1 MLFAEREPFVHSGVQ
16 SDDSAWNKAGTS
28 FGTKLWQ
35 RSRVVGWRSTSSST
49 RRRLRRHESGYLSVI
64 GILRQ
69 LLQHQSPRANKRLE
83 PELALLRKFKE
94 WMASCESFV
103 EYSYEV
109 AAIK

>member
-1 MLFAEREPFVHSGVQ
+1 MFLTSPLIEQAFTLIDPGQLKGGV
-16 SDDSAWNKAGTS
+16 
-28 FGTKLWQ
+28 
-35 RSRVVGWRSTSSST
+35 
-49 RRRLRRHESGYLSVI
+49 LSVM
-64 GILRQ
+64 GILQQ

>member
-1 MLFAEREPFVHSGVQ
+1 M
-16 SDDSAWNKAGTS
+16 SARPDLCG
-28 FGTKLWQ
+28 
-35 RSRVVGWRSTSSST
+35 
-49 RRRLRRHESGYLSVI
+49 GY
-64 GILRQ
+64 RAHRYPYRDQQ